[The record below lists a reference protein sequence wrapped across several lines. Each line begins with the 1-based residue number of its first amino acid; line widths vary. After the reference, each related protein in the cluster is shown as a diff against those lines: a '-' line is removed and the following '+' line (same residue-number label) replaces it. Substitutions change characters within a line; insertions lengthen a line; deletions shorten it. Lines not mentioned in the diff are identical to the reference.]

1 MVTSANVN
9 ASASRLDELRL
20 HIRGL
25 GSTLVCFSGGIDSAL
40 VLAVATE
47 QLRERAVG
55 LTAVSASLPETEK
68 ADAERLAQELKAD
81 VRFVESH
88 EIDKPL
94 YARNAEDRC
103 FHCKTELY
111 ELAEQQRVRLGL
123 KYIINGTN
131 ADDTADY
138 RPGLAAA
145 QKANV
150 RSPLLELGL
159 SKSDVRA
166 AALALGLDVWDKPA
180 AACLSSRIP
189 YGTSVT
195 KDRLRQ
201 IDKFET
207 GLKVL
212 GFRQVRVRWHDQIAR
227 IEVALSELGMILED
241 RNREQILGL
250 GRECGFHFITL
261 DLAGYRMGSHNEL
274 LQGKSLKLL

>member
-1 MVTSANVN
+1 MVMSAN
-9 ASASRLDELRL
+9 ARTSRLDELRL
-20 HIRGL
+20 HIKSL
-25 GSTLVCFSGGIDSAL
+25 GSALICFSGGIDSAL

-47 QLRERAVG
+47 QLGELAIG
-55 LTAVSASLPETEK
+55 LTAVSASLPEGER
-68 ADAERLAQELKAD
+68 ADAERLANELKAN

-111 ELAEQQRVRLGL
+111 ELAEHERAQLGFQ
-123 KYIINGTN
+123 YIVNGTN
-131 ADDTADY
+131 SDDTGDY
-138 RPGLAAA
+138 RPGLVAALNA
-145 QKANV
+145 RV

-159 SKSDVRA
+159 SKADVRA
-166 AALALGLDVWDKPA
+166 AAQDLGLDVWDKPA

-195 KDRLRQ
+195 KERLQQ
-201 IDKFET
+201 IDKFES
-207 GLKVL
+207 GLKAL

-227 IEVALSELGMILED
+227 IEVPLKELGLTLED
-241 RNREQILGL
+241 QNREKIVTM

-274 LQGKSLKLL
+274 LQGKNLKLL

>member
-1 MVTSANVN
+1 MSAN
-9 ASASRLDELRL
+9 ARTSRLDELRL
-20 HIRGL
+20 HIKSL
-25 GSTLVCFSGGIDSAL
+25 GSALICFSGGIDSAL

-47 QLRERAVG
+47 QLGELAIG
-55 LTAVSASLPETEK
+55 LTAVSASLPEGER
-68 ADAERLAQELKAD
+68 ADAERLAHELKAN

-111 ELAEQQRVRLGL
+111 ELAEHERIQLGL
-123 KYIINGTN
+123 QYIVNGTN
-131 ADDTADY
+131 SDDTGDY
-138 RPGLAAA
+138 RPGLVAALNA
-145 QKANV
+145 RV

-159 SKSDVRA
+159 SKADVRA
-166 AALALGLDVWDKPA
+166 AAQDLGLDVWDKPA

-195 KDRLRQ
+195 KERLQQ
-201 IDKFET
+201 IDKFES
-207 GLKVL
+207 GLKAL

-227 IEVALSELGMILED
+227 IEVPLKELGLTLED
-241 RNREQILGL
+241 QNREKIVAM

-261 DLAGYRMGSHNEL
+261 DLVGYRMGSHNEL
-274 LQGKSLKLL
+274 LQGKNLKLL

>member
-1 MVTSANVN
+1 MSANTG
-9 ASASRLDELRL
+9 ASRLEELRL
-20 HIRGL
+20 HIRSL
-25 GSTLVCFSGGIDSAL
+25 GSALVCFSGGIDSSL

-47 QLRERAVG
+47 QLHEHAVG
-55 LTAVSASLPETEK
+55 LTAVSASLPEGER
-68 ADAERLAQELKAD
+68 ADAERLARELKAD
-81 VRFVESH
+81 VRFIESH

-111 ELAEQQRVRLGL
+111 ELAEQNRIKLGL
-123 KYIINGTN
+123 QYIVNGTN
-131 ADDTADY
+131 ADDIGDY

-145 QKANV
+145 QNAHV

-195 KDRLRQ
+195 RERLRQ

-207 GLKVL
+207 GLRAL

-227 IEVALSELGMILED
+227 IEVVLSELQLVVED
-241 RNREQILGL
+241 HNREQILEL
-250 GRECGFHFITL
+250 GRKCGFHFVTL

-274 LQGKSLKLL
+274 LQGKNLKLL

>member
-1 MVTSANVN
+1 MYAN
-9 ASASRLDELRL
+9 ARTSRLDELRL
-20 HIRGL
+20 HIKSL
-25 GSTLVCFSGGIDSAL
+25 GSALICFSGGIDSAL

-47 QLRERAVG
+47 QLGELAIG
-55 LTAVSASLPETEK
+55 LTAVSASLPEGER
-68 ADAERLAQELKAD
+68 ADAERLAHELKAN

-111 ELAEQQRVRLGL
+111 ELAEHERIQLGL
-123 KYIINGTN
+123 QYIVNGTN
-131 ADDTADY
+131 SDDTGDY
-138 RPGLAAA
+138 RPGLVAALNA
-145 QKANV
+145 RV

-159 SKSDVRA
+159 SKADVRA
-166 AALALGLDVWDKPA
+166 AAQDLGLDVWDKPA

-195 KDRLRQ
+195 KERLQQ

-207 GLKVL
+207 GLKAL

-227 IEVALSELGMILED
+227 IEVPLNELGLTLED
-241 RNREQILGL
+241 QNRENIVAM

-261 DLAGYRMGSHNEL
+261 DLVGYRMGSHNEL
-274 LQGKSLKLL
+274 LQGKNLKLL

>member
-1 MVTSANVN
+1 MSAN
-9 ASASRLDELRL
+9 ARTSRLDELRL
-20 HIRGL
+20 HIKSL
-25 GSTLVCFSGGIDSAL
+25 GSALICFSGGIDSAL

-47 QLRERAVG
+47 QLGELAIG
-55 LTAVSASLPETEK
+55 LTAVSASLPEGER
-68 ADAERLAQELKAD
+68 ADAERLAHELKAN

-111 ELAEQQRVRLGL
+111 ELAEHERIQLGL
-123 KYIINGTN
+123 QYIVNGTN
-131 ADDTADY
+131 SDDTGDY
-138 RPGLAAA
+138 RPGLVAALNA
-145 QKANV
+145 RV

-159 SKSDVRA
+159 SKADVRA
-166 AALALGLDVWDKPA
+166 AAQDLGLDVWDKPA

-195 KDRLRQ
+195 KERLQQ

-207 GLKVL
+207 GLKAL

-227 IEVALSELGMILED
+227 IEVPLNELGLTLED
-241 RNREQILGL
+241 QNRENIVAM

-274 LQGKSLKLL
+274 LQGKNLKLL

>member
-1 MVTSANVN
+1 MVMSAN
-9 ASASRLDELRL
+9 ARTSRLDELRL
-20 HIRGL
+20 HIKSL
-25 GSTLVCFSGGIDSAL
+25 GSALICFSGGIDSAL

-47 QLRERAVG
+47 QLGELAIG
-55 LTAVSASLPETEK
+55 LTAVSASLPEGER
-68 ADAERLAQELKAD
+68 ADAERLAHELKAN

-111 ELAEQQRVRLGL
+111 ELAEHERIQLGL
-123 KYIINGTN
+123 QYIVNGTN
-131 ADDTADY
+131 SDDTGDY
-138 RPGLAAA
+138 RPGLVAALNA
-145 QKANV
+145 RV

-159 SKSDVRA
+159 SKADVRA
-166 AALALGLDVWDKPA
+166 AAQDLGLDVWDKPA

-195 KDRLRQ
+195 KERLQQ

-207 GLKVL
+207 GLKAL

-227 IEVALSELGMILED
+227 IEVPLNELGLTLED
-241 RNREQILGL
+241 QNRENIVAM

-261 DLAGYRMGSHNEL
+261 DLVGYRMGSHNEL
-274 LQGKSLKLL
+274 LQGKNLKLL

>member
-1 MVTSANVN
+1 MVMSAT
-9 ASASRLDELRL
+9 ASASRLDELRS
-20 HIRGL
+20 HIRSL

-55 LTAVSASLPETEK
+55 ITAVSASLPEGER
-68 ADAERLAQELKAD
+68 ADAERLARELKAD
-81 VRFVESH
+81 VHFVESH

-111 ELAEQQRVRLGL
+111 ELAEQERTLLGFQ
-123 KYIINGTN
+123 YIVNGTN
-131 ADDTADY
+131 ADDTGDY
-138 RPGLAAA
+138 RPGLTAALNA
-145 QKANV
+145 RV

-159 SKSDVRA
+159 TKSDVRA
-166 AALALGLDVWDKPA
+166 AARAFGLDVWDKPA
-180 AACLSSRIP
+180 AACLASRIP

-195 KDRLRQ
+195 RERLQQ
-201 IDKFET
+201 IDKFEAAM
-207 GLKVL
+207 KAL

-227 IEVALSELGMILED
+227 IEVALSELGLVLED
-241 RNREQILGL
+241 RNREQILEV

-261 DLAGYRMGSHNEL
+261 DLGGYRVGSHNEL
-274 LQGKSLKLL
+274 LQGKNLKLL

>member
-1 MVTSANVN
+1 MSAN
-9 ASASRLDELRL
+9 ARTSRLDELRL
-20 HIRGL
+20 HIKSL
-25 GSTLVCFSGGIDSAL
+25 GSALICFSGGIDSAL

-47 QLRERAVG
+47 QLGELAIG
-55 LTAVSASLPETEK
+55 LTAVSASLPEGER
-68 ADAERLAQELKAD
+68 ADAERLAHELKAN

-111 ELAEQQRVRLGL
+111 ELAEHERIQLGL
-123 KYIINGTN
+123 QYIVNGTN
-131 ADDTADY
+131 SDDTGDY
-138 RPGLAAA
+138 RPGLVAALNA
-145 QKANV
+145 RV

-159 SKSDVRA
+159 SKADVRA
-166 AALALGLDVWDKPA
+166 AAQDLGLDVWDKPA

-195 KDRLRQ
+195 KERLQQ

-207 GLKVL
+207 GLKAL

-227 IEVALSELGMILED
+227 IEVPLNELGLTLED
-241 RNREQILGL
+241 QNRENIVAM

-261 DLAGYRMGSHNEL
+261 DLVGYRMGSHNEL
-274 LQGKSLKLL
+274 LQGKNLKLL